1 MVLALNDS
9 PSLACLFLACI
20 AVGAIPA
27 VINPKSR
34 EQALADIAADC
45 QASLVVREA
54 DAPSLS
60 GPLAPLTLR
69 AAAGRPLLD
78 DFSLDALVGPADLD
92 WSAFHRQDPAAA
104 CFLQYTSGSTGAPK
118 GVMHSLRNTLG
129 FCRAFA
135 TELLAL
141 QAGDRLYSIPKMF
154 FGYGMG
160 NSLFFPWFSGAS
172 ALLDD
177 TWPSPERVLENL
189 VAFRP
194 RVLFGVPAIYASLRP
209 QARELLSSVRLA
221 FSAGSPLPRGEF
233 EFWAAHGLEI
243 CDGIG
248 ATEVGHVFLANRPG
262 QARAD
267 STGLPLPGYECRLVD
282 REGHTI
288 EEAGRQGVLLVRGP
302 GLSPGYWR
310 ASEEQQARF
319 AGGWYRTGDLFER
332 DESGAYRHCGRE
344 DDLFKVNG
352 RWVVPTQVEQAI
364 CRHLPEVSEAVLVP
378 TCRLHDGLRPTLFVT
393 LATPLDDNQILLAQR
408 IDQHLAEQI
417 PSHML
422 PSQLHVLPALPR
434 NDNGKLARAE
444 LRHLADT
451 LYHDNLPE
459 ERARSIQAVGVN
471 LPPSY
476 VCLEGPLGG
485 ERPRA
490 QGDEMLMQRLLPAV
504 REALDEAAVKPEE
517 IDLIVGLALSPDHL
531 IENRDIMAPKIGHPL
546 QKVLGANR
554 AHVFDLTDSSLAR
567 ALYVVDTLA
576 SDQGYRNVLVVRG
589 ESSQGL
595 EVDSESGFALADG
608 ALALLCR
615 PTGKA
620 AFRRGALGGDP
631 AQEWLPL
638 SIPLNTDIR
647 QVGDVKGHLNLPAQ
661 PGLPEAVRAGF
672 TRLAGDFPQ
681 LNWVREEWFGQ
692 GRPDGRCLG
701 PFELASQLR
710 AAQRDRLDELL
721 LISFDPFGMVVEGVT
736 LELAGE
742 AHA

>member
-1 MVLALNDS
+1 
-9 PSLACLFLACI
+9 
-20 AVGAIPA
+20 
-27 VINPKSR
+27 
-34 EQALADIAADC
+34 
-45 QASLVVREA
+45 
-54 DAPSLS
+54 
-60 GPLAPLTLR
+60 
-69 AAAGRPLLD
+69 
-78 DFSLDALVGPADLD
+78 
-92 WSAFHRQDPAAA
+92 
-104 CFLQYTSGSTGAPK
+104 
-118 GVMHSLRNTLG
+118 MHSLRNTLG

-194 RVLFGVPAIYASLRP
+194 RVLFGCRPSMLAASAG
-209 QARELLSSVRLA
+209 QELLSSVRLA
-221 FSAGSPLPRGEF
+221 FSAGSAPPRGEF
-233 EFWAAHGLEI
+233 E
-243 CDGIG
+243 C
-248 ATEVGHVFLANRPG
+248 R
-262 QARAD
+262 ARAGD
-267 STGLPLPGYECRLVD
+267 LRRHRGYRGRPCSRQPPGPGACRQHRLPLPGYECRLVD
-282 REGHTI
+282 REGHFI

-344 DDLFKVNG
+344 DDLFKVN

-378 TCRLHDGLRPTLFVT
+378 TCRLHDGLRPTQFVT

-417 PSHML
+417 PRTCCPANCMCCRPCRATTTASWRA
-422 PSQLHVLPALPR
+422 PSCATWPTPFITTTFRRNGHV
-434 NDNGKLARAE
+434 DSGW
-444 LRHLADT
+444 
-451 LYHDNLPE
+451 
-459 ERARSIQAVGVN
+459 VN

-476 VCLEGPLGG
+476 VCVWRPLGG

-490 QGDEMLMQRLLPAV
+490 QGDEMMQRLLPAV

-554 AHVFDLTDSSLAR
+554 AHVFDLTDSGLPAR
-567 ALYVVDTLA
+567 APLRGRYPA

-595 EVDSESGFALADG
+595 D
-608 ALALLCR
+608 
-615 PTGKA
+615 
-620 AFRRGALGGDP
+620 
-631 AQEWLPL
+631 
-638 SIPLNTDIR
+638 
-647 QVGDVKGHLNLPAQ
+647 
-661 PGLPEAVRAGF
+661 
-672 TRLAGDFPQ
+672 
-681 LNWVREEWFGQ
+681 
-692 GRPDGRCLG
+692 
-701 PFELASQLR
+701 
-710 AAQRDRLDELL
+710 
-721 LISFDPFGMVVEGVT
+721 
-736 LELAGE
+736 
-742 AHA
+742 